1 MEDEEARLMISFSLS
16 DEQKMLQE
24 TAHKFAEQ
32 EIRPK
37 AEHHDRTGEF
47 PYEILQKA
55 FDVGLMNET
64 IPEFCGGGGL
74 STLDSC
80 IINEEMSWGCV
91 GVNTSRSAN
100 SLAVTPILI
109 AATKEQQKKFLSPLC
124 EKMTFSAFGLTEPNA
139 GSDAGSVATTA
150 KRVGDEYVLNGTK
163 CFITN
168 GGVAELFTIFA
179 STDRSKG
186 HRGLSAFIVTKDK
199 PGVSAGKE
207 EDKMGQRA
215 SNTSEVILEEVKI
228 PKENLLGKEG
238 DGFKI
243 AMQTL
248 DKARPGVA
256 ASSVGV
262 ARAALEYAIDYS
274 KQRVQFG
281 QPIAMNQGIQF
292 MIAEMTCKVEL
303 ARLMTYKSAWLIDN
317 GERNTLSAAIA
328 KLYAADI
335 AMEVTTDAVQIYG
348 GYGYMREYPV
358 EKLMRDAKLLQIYEG
373 TNQIQRMVIAREMLM
388 GGR

>member
-1 MEDEEARLMISFSLS
+1 MIGFSMT

-37 AEHHDRTGEF
+37 AEELDKMGEF
-47 PYEILQKA
+47 PRDILQKA
-55 FDVGLMNET
+55 FEVGLMNET

-74 STLDSC
+74 SVLDSC

-100 SLAVTPILI
+100 SLAVTPILV
-109 AATKEQQKKFLSPLC
+109 AATEEQQKEFLSPLC
-124 EKMTFSAFGLTEPNA
+124 GELRFAAFGLTEPGA

-150 KRVGDEYVLNGTK
+150 KLVGDEYVLNGTK

-168 GGVAELFTIFA
+168 GGVADLFAIFA
-179 STDRSKG
+179 STDKEKK
-186 HRGLSAFIVTKDK
+186 HKGLSCFVVTSDMA
-199 PGVSAGKE
+199 GVSAGKE

-215 SNTSEVILEEVKI
+215 SNTTEVILEDVRV
-228 PKENLLGKEG
+228 PKANRLGKEG

-243 AMQTL
+243 AMVTL

-262 ARAALEYAIDYS
+262 ARAALEYAAEYS

-281 QPIAMNQGIQF
+281 KPIAMNQAIQF
-292 MIAEMTCKVEL
+292 MLADMAVKVEL
-303 ARLMTYKSAWLIDN
+303 ARLMVYKSAWQVDN
-317 GERNTLSAAIA
+317 GERNTLHAAIG
-328 KLYAADI
+328 KLYASDI

-373 TNQIQRMVIAREMLM
+373 TNQVQRMVIAREVLR
-388 GGR
+388 G

>member
-1 MEDEEARLMISFSLS
+1 MLSFSLT

-37 AEHHDRTGEF
+37 AAYHDKTGEF
-47 PYEILQKA
+47 PREILQKA
-55 FDVGLMNET
+55 FDIGLMNES
-64 IPEFCGGGGL
+64 IPESCGGGGL
-74 STLDSC
+74 SVVDGC
-80 IINEEMSWGCV
+80 IIAEEIAWGCV
-91 GVNTSRSAN
+91 GINTARAAN

-109 AATKEQQKKFLSPLC
+109 AATEEQKKKFLSPLC
-124 EKMTFSAFGLTEPNA
+124 EKLSFASFGLTEPGA

-150 KRVGDEYVLNGTK
+150 KLVGDEYVLNGTK

-168 GGVAELFTIFA
+168 GGVADLYTIFA

-186 HRGLSAFIVTKDK
+186 HRGLSAFVVTRNM

-215 SNTSEVILEEVKI
+215 SNTSEVILEDVHI
-228 PKENLLGKEG
+228 PKENRLGKEG

-243 AMQTL
+243 AMATL
-248 DKARPGVA
+248 DKSRPGVA

-262 ARAALEYAIDYS
+262 ARAAMEYASEYA

-281 QPIAMNQGIQF
+281 QPIAMNQAIQF
-292 MIAEMTCKVEL
+292 MIAEMAMKVEL
-303 ARLMTYKSAWLIDN
+303 ARMMVYKSAWLADN
-317 GERNTLSAAIA
+317 GERNTLWAAIA
-328 KLYAADI
+328 KAYAADA
-335 AMEVTTDAVQIYG
+335 AMEVSTDAVQIFG
-348 GYGYMREYPV
+348 GYGYSREYPV

-373 TNQIQRMVIAREMLM
+373 TNQIQRLVIAREVLM
-388 GGR
+388 PH

>member
-1 MEDEEARLMISFSLS
+1 MISFSLT

-24 TAHKFAEQ
+24 TSHKFAEK
-32 EIRPK
+32 EIRPH
-37 AEHHDRTGEF
+37 AERLDREGEF
-47 PYEILQKA
+47 PREILQKA

-64 IPEFCGGGGL
+64 IPESFGGGGL
-74 STLDSC
+74 SILDSC
-80 IINEEMSWGCV
+80 IVNEEMSWGCV

-100 SLAVTPILI
+100 SLAVTPILV
-109 AATKEQQKKFLSPLC
+109 AGTEEQQKQFLGPLC
-124 EKMTFSAFGLTEPNA
+124 EELRFAGFGLTESGA

-150 KRVGDEYVLNGTK
+150 KLVGDEYVLNGTK

-168 GGVAELFTIFA
+168 GGVGDLFTIFA
-179 STDRSKG
+179 STDKEKK
-186 HRGLSAFIVTKDK
+186 HRGLSCFVVTTDME
-199 PGVSAGKE
+199 GVSAGKE

-215 SNTSEVILEEVKI
+215 SNTSEIILEEVRV
-228 PKENLLGKEG
+228 PKENLVGKEG

-262 ARAALEYAIDYS
+262 ARAALEYAVEYS
-274 KQRVQFG
+274 KQRIQFG
-281 QPIAMNQGIQF
+281 KPIAMNQAIQF
-292 MIAEMTCKVEL
+292 MVADMATKVEL
-303 ARLMTYKSAWLIDN
+303 ARLMAYKSAWLVDQ
-317 GERNTLSAAIA
+317 GERNTFPAAIA
-328 KLYAADI
+328 KLYASDI

-373 TNQIQRMVIAREMLM
+373 TNQVQRMVIAREVLT
-388 GGR
+388 GG

>member
-1 MEDEEARLMISFSLS
+1 MISFSLT
-16 DEQKMLQE
+16 DEQRMLQE

-47 PYEILQKA
+47 PREILQKA
-55 FDVGLMNET
+55 FEVGLMNET
-64 IPEFCGGGGL
+64 IPESCGGGGL
-74 STLDSC
+74 SILDSC
-80 IINEEMSWGCV
+80 IIGEEISWGCV
-91 GVNTSRSAN
+91 GVNTSRAAN

-109 AATKEQQKKFLSPLC
+109 AASEEQQKKFLSPLC
-124 EKMTFSAFGLTEPNA
+124 EKLSFAGFGLTEPGA

-150 KRVGDEYVLNGTK
+150 KLVGDEYVLNGTK

-168 GGVAELFTIFA
+168 GGVAGLFTIFA
-179 STDRSKG
+179 STDKEKK
-186 HRGLSAFIVTKDK
+186 HRGLSCFVVTKDM
-199 PGVSAGKE
+199 PGVSSGKE

-215 SNTSEVILEEVKI
+215 SDTSEVILEDVRV
-228 PKENLLGKEG
+228 PKAHLLGKEG

-262 ARAALEYAIDYS
+262 ARAALEYAADYA

-281 QPIAMNQGIQF
+281 QPIAMNQAIQF
-292 MIAEMTCKVEL
+292 MIADMATKVEL
-303 ARLMTYKSAWLIDN
+303 ARLMVYKSAWLVDQ
-317 GERNTLSAAIA
+317 GQRNTLEAAVA
-328 KLYAADI
+328 KLYASDI
-335 AMEVTTDAVQIYG
+335 AMEVSTDAVQIYG

-373 TNQIQRMVIAREMLM
+373 TNQIQRMVIAREVLM
-388 GGR
+388 PRA

>member
-1 MEDEEARLMISFSLS
+1 MISFSLT
-16 DEQKMLQE
+16 DEQRMLQE
-24 TAHKFAEQ
+24 TARKFAEQ

-47 PYEILQKA
+47 PREILQKA

-74 STLDSC
+74 SVLDSC
-80 IINEEMSWGCV
+80 ILNEEMSWGCV
-91 GVNTSRSAN
+91 GINTSRSAN
-100 SLAVTPILI
+100 SLAVTPILV
-109 AATKEQQKKFLSPLC
+109 AASEEQQKKFLSPLC
-124 EKMTFSAFGLTEPNA
+124 EKLSFAAFGLTEPGA

-150 KRVGDEYVLNGTK
+150 KPVGDEYVLNGTK

-168 GGVAELFTIFA
+168 AGVADLFTIFA
-179 STDRSKG
+179 STDKEKK
-186 HRGLSAFIVTKDK
+186 HRGLSCFIVTSDMA
-199 PGVSAGKE
+199 GVSAGKE

-215 SNTSEVILEEVKI
+215 SNTAEIILEDVRV

-262 ARAALEYAIDYS
+262 ARAALEYAADYS
-274 KQRVQFG
+274 KQRIQFG
-281 QPIAMNQGIQF
+281 KPIAMNQAIQF
-292 MIAEMTCKVEL
+292 MIADMAVKVEL
-303 ARLMTYKSAWLIDN
+303 ARLMVFKSAWLTDN
-317 GERNTLSAAIA
+317 GERNTLPAAIA
-328 KLYAADI
+328 KLYASDI
-335 AMEVTTDAVQIYG
+335 AMEVTTEAVQIYG

-358 EKLMRDAKLLQIYEG
+358 EKLMRDAKLMQIYEG
-373 TNQIQRMVIAREMLM
+373 TNQIQRLVIAREVLM
-388 GGR
+388 PRA

>member
-1 MEDEEARLMISFSLS
+1 MISFSLT
-16 DEQKMLQE
+16 DEQRMLQE

-47 PYEILQKA
+47 PREILQKA
-55 FDVGLMNET
+55 FEVGLMNET

-74 STLDSC
+74 SVLDSC
-80 IINEEMSWGCV
+80 ILNEEISWGCV
-91 GVNTSRSAN
+91 GINTSRSAN
-100 SLAVTPILI
+100 SLAVTPIMV
-109 AATKEQQKKFLSPLC
+109 AASEEQQKKFLSPLC
-124 EKMTFSAFGLTEPNA
+124 EKLSFAAFGLTEPGA

-150 KRVGDEYVLNGTK
+150 KPVGDEYVLNGTK

-168 GGVAELFTIFA
+168 AGVADLFTIFA
-179 STDRSKG
+179 STDKEKK
-186 HRGLSAFIVTKDK
+186 HRGLSCFIVTSDMA
-199 PGVSAGKE
+199 GVSAGKE

-215 SNTSEVILEEVKI
+215 SNTAEIILEDVRV

-262 ARAALEYAIDYS
+262 ARAALEYATEYS
-274 KQRVQFG
+274 KQRIQFG
-281 QPIAMNQGIQF
+281 KPIAMNQAIQF
-292 MIAEMTCKVEL
+292 MIADMAVKVEL
-303 ARLMTYKSAWLIDN
+303 ARLMVFKSAWLTDN
-317 GERNTLSAAIA
+317 GERNTLPAAIA
-328 KLYAADI
+328 KLYASDI
-335 AMEVTTDAVQIYG
+335 AMEVTTEAVQIYG

-373 TNQIQRMVIAREMLM
+373 TNQIQRMVIAREVLTP
-388 GGR
+388 R

>member
-1 MEDEEARLMISFSLS
+1 MISFALT
-16 DEQKMLQE
+16 DEQRMLQE

-47 PYEILQKA
+47 PREILQKA
-55 FDVGLMNET
+55 FEVGLMNET
-64 IPEFCGGGGL
+64 IPESCGGGGL
-74 STLDSC
+74 SILDSC
-80 IINEEMSWGCV
+80 IIGEEISWGCV
-91 GVNTSRSAN
+91 GVNTSRAAN

-109 AATKEQQKKFLSPLC
+109 AASEEQQKTFLSPLC
-124 EKMTFSAFGLTEPNA
+124 EKLSFAGFGLTEPGA

-150 KRVGDEYVLNGTK
+150 KLVGDEYVLNGTK

-168 GGVAELFTIFA
+168 GGVAGLFTIFA
-179 STDRSKG
+179 STDKEKK
-186 HRGLSAFIVTKDK
+186 HRGLSCFVVTKDM
-199 PGVSAGKE
+199 PGVSSGKE

-215 SNTSEVILEEVKI
+215 SDTSEVILEDVRV
-228 PKENLLGKEG
+228 PKAHLLGKEG

-262 ARAALEYAIDYS
+262 ARAALEYAADYA

-281 QPIAMNQGIQF
+281 QPIAMNQAIQF
-292 MIAEMTCKVEL
+292 MIADMATKVEL
-303 ARLMTYKSAWLIDN
+303 ARLMVYKSAWLVDQ
-317 GERNTLSAAIA
+317 GQRNTLEAAVA
-328 KLYAADI
+328 KLYASDI

-373 TNQIQRMVIAREMLM
+373 TNQIQRMVIAREVLM
-388 GGR
+388 PRA

>member
-1 MEDEEARLMISFSLS
+1 MISFSLT

-37 AEHHDRTGEF
+37 AEHHDKTGEF

-80 IINEEMSWGCV
+80 VIAEEIAWGCV
-91 GVNTSRSAN
+91 GLNTSRGAN

-109 AATKEQQKKFLSPLC
+109 AATDEQKKQFLSPIS
-124 EKMTFSAFGLTEPNA
+124 EKLSFAAFGLTEPNA

-150 KRVGDEYVLNGTK
+150 KLVGDEYVLNGTK

-179 STDRSKG
+179 STDKSKK
-186 HRGLSAFIVTKDK
+186 HRGLSCFVVTKDM

-207 EDKMGQRA
+207 EDKMGHRA
-215 SNTSEVILEEVKI
+215 SNTSEVILEDVRV
-228 PKENLLGKEG
+228 PKENLMGKEG

-243 AMQTL
+243 AMVTL

-256 ASSVGV
+256 AASVGL
-262 ARAALEYAIDYS
+262 ARAALEYAVEYS
-274 KQRVQFG
+274 TQRIQFG
-281 QPIAMNQGIQF
+281 QPIAMNQAIQF
-292 MIAEMTCKVEL
+292 MIADMAKKVEL
-303 ARLMTYKSAWLIDN
+303 ARLMVYKSAWLTDQ
-317 GERNTLSAAIA
+317 GERNTFPAAIA
-328 KLYAADI
+328 KLYASDI

-358 EKLMRDAKLLQIYEG
+358 EKLMRDAKLMQIYEG
-373 TNQIQRMVIAREMLM
+373 TNQVQRMVIAREVLM
-388 GGR
+388 PRA

>member
-1 MEDEEARLMISFSLS
+1 MISFSLT
-16 DEQKMLQE
+16 DEQRMLQE

-47 PYEILQKA
+47 PREILQKA
-55 FDVGLMNET
+55 FEVGLMNET

-74 STLDSC
+74 SVLDSC
-80 IINEEMSWGCV
+80 ILNEEISWGCV
-91 GVNTSRSAN
+91 GINTSRSAN
-100 SLAVTPILI
+100 SLAVTPILV
-109 AATKEQQKKFLSPLC
+109 AASEEQQKKFLSPLC
-124 EKMTFSAFGLTEPNA
+124 EKLSFAAFGLTEPGA

-150 KRVGDEYVLNGTK
+150 KLVGDEYVLNGTK

-168 GGVAELFTIFA
+168 AGVADLFTIFA
-179 STDRSKG
+179 STDKEKK
-186 HRGLSAFIVTKDK
+186 HRGLSCFIVTSDMA
-199 PGVSAGKE
+199 GVSAGKE

-215 SNTSEVILEEVKI
+215 SNTAEIILEDVRV

-262 ARAALEYAIDYS
+262 ARAALEYAAEYS
-274 KQRVQFG
+274 KQRIQFG
-281 QPIAMNQGIQF
+281 KPIAMNQAIQF
-292 MIAEMTCKVEL
+292 MIADMAVKVEL
-303 ARLMTYKSAWLIDN
+303 ARLMVFKSAWLTDN
-317 GERNTLSAAIA
+317 GERNTLPAAIA
-328 KLYAADI
+328 KLYASDI
-335 AMEVTTDAVQIYG
+335 AMEVTTEAVQIYG

-373 TNQIQRMVIAREMLM
+373 TNQIQRMVIAREVLTP
-388 GGR
+388 R

>member
-1 MEDEEARLMISFSLS
+1 MISFSLT

-47 PYEILQKA
+47 PREILQKA
-55 FDVGLMNET
+55 FDIGLMNET

-74 STLDSC
+74 SILDSC
-80 IINEEMSWGCV
+80 VIAEEISWGCV
-91 GVNTSRSAN
+91 GMNTSRAAN

-109 AATKEQQKKFLSPLC
+109 AATEEQQKQFLSPVC
-124 EKMTFSAFGLTEPNA
+124 EKLTFTGFGLTEPAA
-139 GSDAGSVATTA
+139 GSDAGAVATTA
-150 KRVGDEYVLNGTK
+150 KLVGDEYVLNGNK

-168 GGVAELFTIFA
+168 GGVADLFTIFA
-179 STDRSKG
+179 STDKEKK
-186 HRGLSAFIVTKDK
+186 HRGLSCFVVTKDME
-199 PGVSAGKE
+199 GVSAGKE

-215 SNTSEVILEEVKI
+215 SNTAEVILEDVRV
-228 PKENLLGKEG
+228 PKANMLGKEG

-256 ASSVGV
+256 SCSVGL
-262 ARAALEYAIDYS
+262 ARAALEYAAEYAT
-274 KQRVQFG
+274 QRIQFG
-281 QPIAMNQGIQF
+281 KPIAMNQAIQF
-292 MIAEMTCKVEL
+292 MIADMATKVEL
-303 ARLMTYKSAWLIDN
+303 ARLMVLKSAWLIDE
-317 GERNTLSAAIA
+317 GKRNTYEAAIA
-328 KLYAADI
+328 KLYASDI
-335 AMEVTTDAVQIYG
+335 AMEVSTDAVQIYG

-373 TNQIQRMVIAREMLM
+373 TNQVQRMVIAREVLM
-388 GGR
+388 PRG

>member
-1 MEDEEARLMISFSLS
+1 MISFSLT

-47 PYEILQKA
+47 PRDILQKA

-64 IPEFCGGGGL
+64 IPESCGGGGL
-74 STLDSC
+74 SILDSS
-80 IINEEMSWGCV
+80 ILNEELSWGCV

-100 SLAVTPILI
+100 SLAVIPIMV
-109 AATKEQQKKFLSPLC
+109 AGTEEQQKKFLTPLC
-124 EKMTFSAFGLTEPNA
+124 DELRFAGFGLTESGA
-139 GSDAGSVATTA
+139 GSDAGSIATTA
-150 KRVGDEYVLNGTK
+150 KLEGDEYIMNGSK

-168 GGVAELFTIFA
+168 AGVGDLFTIFA
-179 STDRSKG
+179 STDKEKK
-186 HRGLSAFIVTKDK
+186 HRGLSCFVVTGDMA
-199 PGVSAGKE
+199 GVSAGKE

-215 SNTSEVILEEVKI
+215 SDTAEIILEDVRV
-228 PKENLLGKEG
+228 PKGNLIGKEG

-243 AMQTL
+243 AMMTL

-256 ASSVGV
+256 ASAVGV
-262 ARAALEYAIDYS
+262 ARAALEYAVAYS
-274 KQRVQFG
+274 KERIQFG
-281 QPIAMNQGIQF
+281 KPIAANQAIQF
-292 MIAEMTCKVEL
+292 MIADMACKVEL
-303 ARLMTYKSAWLIDN
+303 ARLMYYKSAWLIDN
-317 GERNTLSAAIA
+317 GERNTLPAAIA
-328 KLYAADI
+328 KLYASDI

-348 GYGYMREYPV
+348 GYGYMRDYPV

-373 TNQIQRMVIAREMLM
+373 TNQIQRIVIAREVI
-388 GGR
+388 G

>member
-1 MEDEEARLMISFSLS
+1 MISFAMT

-47 PYEILQKA
+47 PREILQKA
-55 FDVGLMNET
+55 FDIGLMNET

-80 IINEEMSWGCV
+80 VVNEELSWGCV
-91 GVNTSRSAN
+91 GMNTSRAAN

-109 AATKEQQKKFLSPLC
+109 AATEEQQKKFLSPLC
-124 EKMTFSAFGLTEPNA
+124 EVLKFAGFGLTEPNA
-139 GSDAGSVATTA
+139 GSDAGGVATTA
-150 KRVGDEYVLNGTK
+150 KLVGDEYILNGNK

-168 GGVAELFTIFA
+168 GGVADLFTIFA
-179 STDRSKG
+179 STDKEKK
-186 HRGLSAFIVTKDK
+186 HRGLSCFVVTSDMA
-199 PGVSAGKE
+199 GVSAGKE

-215 SNTSEVILEEVKI
+215 SNTSEVILEDVRV

-243 AMQTL
+243 AMITL

-262 ARAALEYAIDYS
+262 ARAALEYAAEYS
-274 KQRVQFG
+274 TQRIQFG

-292 MIAEMTCKVEL
+292 MIADMAVKVEL
-303 ARLMTYKSAWLIDN
+303 ARLMVYKSAWLIDN
-317 GERNTLSAAIA
+317 GQRNTYEAAIA
-328 KLYAADI
+328 KLYASDI

-373 TNQIQRMVIAREMLM
+373 TNQIQRMVIAREVLM
-388 GGR
+388 PR

>member
-1 MEDEEARLMISFSLS
+1 MISFSLT
-16 DEQKMLQE
+16 DEQRMLQE

-47 PYEILQKA
+47 PSEILQKA
-55 FDVGLMNET
+55 FEVGLMNET

-74 STLDSC
+74 SVLDSC
-80 IINEEMSWGCV
+80 ILNEEMSWGCV
-91 GVNTSRSAN
+91 GINTSRSAN
-100 SLAVTPILI
+100 SLAVTPILV
-109 AATKEQQKKFLSPLC
+109 AASEEQQKKFLSPLC
-124 EKMTFSAFGLTEPNA
+124 EKLSFAAFGLTEPGA

-150 KRVGDEYVLNGTK
+150 KLVGDEYVLNGTK

-168 GGVAELFTIFA
+168 AGVADLFTIFA
-179 STDRSKG
+179 STDKEKK
-186 HRGLSAFIVTKDK
+186 HKGLSCFIVTSDMA
-199 PGVSAGKE
+199 GVSAGKE

-215 SNTSEVILEEVKI
+215 SNTAEIILEDVRV
-228 PKENLLGKEG
+228 PKESLLGKEG

-262 ARAALEYAIDYS
+262 ARAALEYATDYS
-274 KQRVQFG
+274 KQRIQFG
-281 QPIAMNQGIQF
+281 KPIAMNQAIQF
-292 MIAEMTCKVEL
+292 MIADMAVKVEL
-303 ARLMTYKSAWLIDN
+303 ARLMVFKSAWLTDN
-317 GERNTLSAAIA
+317 GERNTLPAAIA
-328 KLYAADI
+328 KLYASDI
-335 AMEVTTDAVQIYG
+335 AMEVTTEAVQIYG

-373 TNQIQRMVIAREMLM
+373 TNQIQRMVIAREVLM
-388 GGR
+388 PR

>member
-1 MEDEEARLMISFSLS
+1 MLSFSLT

-37 AEHHDRTGEF
+37 AAYHDKTGEF
-47 PYEILQKA
+47 PREILQKA
-55 FDVGLMNET
+55 FDIGLMNET

-74 STLDSC
+74 SVLDSC
-80 IINEEMSWGCV
+80 IIGEEMSWGCV
-91 GVNTSRSAN
+91 GINTSRSAN
-100 SLAVTPILI
+100 SLAVTPILV
-109 AATKEQQKKFLSPLC
+109 AATDEQKKKFLSPLC
-124 EKMTFSAFGLTEPNA
+124 EKLSFAAFGLTEPGA

-150 KRVGDEYVLNGTK
+150 KLVGDEYVLNGTK

-168 GGVAELFTIFA
+168 GGVADLYTIFA
-179 STDRSKG
+179 STDRTKG
-186 HRGLSAFIVTKDK
+186 ARGLSAFVVLRNL
-199 PGVSAGKE
+199 PGVSIGKE

-215 SNTSEVILEEVKI
+215 SNTAEVVLEDVHI
-228 PKENLLGKEG
+228 PKDYRLGKEG

-243 AMQTL
+243 AMITL

-256 ASSVGV
+256 AASVGV
-262 ARAALEYAIDYS
+262 ARAALEYACEYA

-281 QPIAMNQGIQF
+281 QPIAMNQAIQF
-292 MIAEMTCKVEL
+292 MIADLAMKVEL
-303 ARLMTYKSAWLIDN
+303 ARLMVYKSAWVTDQ
-317 GERNTLSAAIA
+317 GQRNTLPAAIA
-328 KLYAADI
+328 KAFASDT
-335 AMEVTTDAVQIYG
+335 AMEVATEAVQIYG

-373 TNQIQRMVIAREMLM
+373 TNQIQRMVIAREVLM
-388 GGR
+388 PRG

>member
-1 MEDEEARLMISFSLS
+1 MISFSLT
-16 DEQKMLQE
+16 DEQRMLQE
-24 TAHKFAEQ
+24 TARKFAEQ

-64 IPEFCGGGGL
+64 IPEICGGGGL
-74 STLDSC
+74 SIVDSC
-80 IINEEMSWGCV
+80 VIAEEISWGCV
-91 GVNTSRSAN
+91 GINTARAAT

-109 AATKEQQKKFLSPLC
+109 AATEEQQKNFLSPLC
-124 EKMTFSAFGLTEPNA
+124 EKLSFAAFGLTEPNA
-139 GSDAGSVATTA
+139 GSDAGGVATTA
-150 KRVGDEYVLNGTK
+150 KKTGDEYVLNGTK

-168 GGVAELFTIFA
+168 GGVADMFTIFA
-179 STDRSKG
+179 STDKSKG
-186 HRGLSAFIVTKDK
+186 HRGLSAFVVTKDM

-215 SNTSEVILEEVKI
+215 SNTSEVILEDVRV

-248 DKARPGVA
+248 DKSRPGVA
-256 ASSVGV
+256 ASSVGL
-262 ARAALEYAIDYS
+262 ARAALEYAAEYS

-281 QPIAMNQGIQF
+281 QPIAMNQAIQF
-292 MIAEMTCKVEL
+292 MIAEMAMKVEL
-303 ARLMTYKSAWLIDN
+303 ARLMVYKSAWLCDE
-317 GERNTLSAAIA
+317 GQRNTLWAAIA
-328 KLYAADI
+328 KAYASDI
-335 AMEVTTDAVQIYG
+335 AMQVSTDAVQIYG

-373 TNQIQRMVIAREMLM
+373 TNQIQRLVIAREVLM
-388 GGR
+388 PR

>member
-1 MEDEEARLMISFSLS
+1 MISFSLT

-47 PYEILQKA
+47 PREILQKA
-55 FDVGLMNET
+55 FDIGLINET

-74 STLDSC
+74 SVLDSC
-80 IINEEMSWGCV
+80 IVGEEISWGCV
-91 GVNTSRSAN
+91 GMNTSRAAN
-100 SLAVTPILI
+100 TLAVIPILI
-109 AATKEQQKKFLSPLC
+109 AATEEQQKKFLSPLC
-124 EKMTFSAFGLTEPNA
+124 EKLSFAGFGLTEAGA

-150 KRVGDEYVLNGTK
+150 KLVGDEYVLNGVK

-168 GGVAELFTIFA
+168 GGVADLFTIFA
-179 STDRSKG
+179 STDKEKKA
-186 HRGLSAFIVTKDK
+186 RGLSCFVVTKDMA
-199 PGVSAGKE
+199 GVSAGKE

-215 SNTSEVILEEVKI
+215 SDTSEVILEDVRV

-238 DGFKI
+238 DGFKL

-256 ASSVGV
+256 ASGVGL
-262 ARAALEYAIDYS
+262 ARAALEYASNYAKERI
-274 KQRVQFG
+274 QFG

-292 MIAEMTCKVEL
+292 MIADMAKKVEL
-303 ARLMTYKSAWLIDN
+303 ARLMVYKSAWLIDQ
-317 GERNTLSAAIA
+317 GERNTLPAAIA
-328 KLYAADI
+328 KLYATDI
-335 AMEVTTDAVQIYG
+335 AMEVSTDAVQIYG

-373 TNQIQRMVIAREMLM
+373 TNQIQRMVIAREVLM
-388 GGR
+388 PRG

>member
-1 MEDEEARLMISFSLS
+1 MISFSLT
-16 DEQKMLQE
+16 DEQRMLQE
-24 TAHKFAEQ
+24 TARKFAEQ

-64 IPEFCGGGGL
+64 IPEVCGGGGL
-74 STLDSC
+74 SIVDSC
-80 IINEEMSWGCV
+80 VIAEEISWGCV
-91 GVNTSRSAN
+91 GINTARAAT

-109 AATKEQQKKFLSPLC
+109 AATEEQQKNFLSPLC
-124 EKMTFSAFGLTEPNA
+124 EKLSFAAFGLTEPNA
-139 GSDAGSVATTA
+139 GSDAGGVATTA
-150 KRVGDEYVLNGTK
+150 KKTGDEYVLNGTK

-168 GGVAELFTIFA
+168 GGVADMFTIFA
-179 STDRSKG
+179 STDKSKG
-186 HRGLSAFIVTKDK
+186 HRGLSAFVVTKDM

-215 SNTSEVILEEVKI
+215 SNTSEVILEDVRV

-248 DKARPGVA
+248 DKSRPGVA
-256 ASSVGV
+256 ASSVGL
-262 ARAALEYAIDYS
+262 ARAALEYAAEYS

-281 QPIAMNQGIQF
+281 QPIAMNQAIQF
-292 MIAEMTCKVEL
+292 MIAEMAMKVEL
-303 ARLMTYKSAWLIDN
+303 ARLMVYKSAWLCDE
-317 GERNTLSAAIA
+317 GQRNTLWAAIA
-328 KLYAADI
+328 KAYASDI
-335 AMEVTTDAVQIYG
+335 AMQVSTDAVQIYG

-373 TNQIQRMVIAREMLM
+373 TNQIQRLVIAREVLM
-388 GGR
+388 PR

>member
-1 MEDEEARLMISFSLS
+1 MISFALT
-16 DEQKMLQE
+16 DEQRMLQE

-47 PYEILQKA
+47 PREILQKA
-55 FDVGLMNET
+55 FEVGLMNET
-64 IPEFCGGGGL
+64 IPESCDGGGL
-74 STLDSC
+74 SILDSC
-80 IINEEMSWGCV
+80 IIGEEISWGCV
-91 GVNTSRSAN
+91 GVNTSRAAN
-100 SLAVTPILI
+100 SLAVTPILV
-109 AATKEQQKKFLSPLC
+109 AASEEQQKKFLSPLC
-124 EKMTFSAFGLTEPNA
+124 EKLSFAGFGLTEPGA

-150 KRVGDEYVLNGTK
+150 KLVGDEYVLNGTK

-168 GGVAELFTIFA
+168 GGVADLFTIFA
-179 STDRSKG
+179 STDKEKK
-186 HRGLSAFIVTKDK
+186 HRGLSCFVVTKDM
-199 PGVSAGKE
+199 PGVSSGKE

-215 SNTSEVILEEVKI
+215 SDTSEVILEDVRV
-228 PKENLLGKEG
+228 PKAHLLGKEG

-262 ARAALEYAIDYS
+262 ARAALEYAGDYA

-281 QPIAMNQGIQF
+281 QPIAMNQAIQF
-292 MIAEMTCKVEL
+292 MIADMATKVEL
-303 ARLMTYKSAWLIDN
+303 ARLMVYKSAWLVDQ
-317 GERNTLSAAIA
+317 GQRNTLEAAVA
-328 KLYAADI
+328 KLYASDI

-373 TNQIQRMVIAREMLM
+373 TNQIQRMVIAREVLM
-388 GGR
+388 PRA

>member
-1 MEDEEARLMISFSLS
+1 MISFSLT

-37 AEHHDRTGEF
+37 AAQYDKSGEV

-64 IPEFCGGGGL
+64 IPQEYGGGGL
-74 STLDSC
+74 SALDSC
-80 IINEEMSWGCV
+80 IINEEMAWGCV
-91 GVNTSRSAN
+91 GINTVRSAN

-109 AATKEQQKKFLSPLC
+109 AGNDEQKKKSLSPLC
-124 EKMTFSAFGLTEPNA
+124 EKLAFAAFGLTEPGA

-150 KRVGDEYVLNGTK
+150 KLVGDEYILNGTK

-168 GGVAELFTIFA
+168 GGIADLFTIFA
-179 STDRSKG
+179 STDRTKG
-186 HRGLSAFIVTKDK
+186 HRGLSAFIVTKDM

-215 SNTSEVILEEVKI
+215 SNTAEVIMEDVRV
-228 PKENLLGKEG
+228 PKANLLGKEG

-248 DKARPGVA
+248 DKSRPGVG
-256 ASSVGV
+256 ASAVGV
-262 ARAALEYAIDYS
+262 ARAAMEYAAEYA

-281 QPIAMNQGIQF
+281 QPIAMNQAIQF
-292 MIAEMTCKVEL
+292 MIAEMAMKVEL
-303 ARLMTYKSAWLIDN
+303 ARLMVYKSAWQVDN
-317 GERNTLSAAIA
+317 GERNTLWAAIA
-328 KLYAADI
+328 KAYAADI

-373 TNQIQRMVIAREMLM
+373 TNQIQRLVIAREVLM

>member
-1 MEDEEARLMISFSLS
+1 MISFSLT
-16 DEQKMLQE
+16 DEQRMLQE
-24 TAHKFAEQ
+24 TAHKFSEQ

-47 PYEILQKA
+47 PREILQKA
-55 FDVGLMNET
+55 FEVGLMNET

-74 STLDSC
+74 SVLDSC
-80 IINEEMSWGCV
+80 ILNEEMSWGCV
-91 GVNTSRSAN
+91 GINTSRSAN
-100 SLAVTPILI
+100 SLAVTPILV
-109 AATKEQQKKFLSPLC
+109 AASEEQQKKFLSPLC
-124 EKMTFSAFGLTEPNA
+124 EKLSFAAFGLTEPGA

-150 KRVGDEYVLNGTK
+150 KPVGDEYVLNGTK

-168 GGVAELFTIFA
+168 AGVADLFTIFA
-179 STDRSKG
+179 STDKEKK
-186 HRGLSAFIVTKDK
+186 HRGLSCFIVTSDMA
-199 PGVSAGKE
+199 GVSAGKE

-215 SNTSEVILEEVKI
+215 SNTAEIILEDVRV
-228 PKENLLGKEG
+228 PKEHLLGKEG

-262 ARAALEYAIDYS
+262 ARAALEYAAEYS
-274 KQRVQFG
+274 KQRIQFG
-281 QPIAMNQGIQF
+281 KPIAMNQAIQF
-292 MIAEMTCKVEL
+292 MIADMAVKVEL
-303 ARLMTYKSAWLIDN
+303 ARLMVFKSAWLTDN
-317 GERNTLSAAIA
+317 GERNTLPAAIA
-328 KLYAADI
+328 KLYASDI
-335 AMEVTTDAVQIYG
+335 AMEVTTEAVQIYG

-373 TNQIQRMVIAREMLM
+373 TNQIQRMVIAREVLTP
-388 GGR
+388 R

>member
-1 MEDEEARLMISFSLS
+1 MISFSMT

-37 AEHHDRTGEF
+37 AEELDKMGEF
-47 PYEILQKA
+47 PRDILQKA
-55 FDVGLMNET
+55 FEVGLMNET

-74 STLDSC
+74 SVLDSC

-109 AATKEQQKKFLSPLC
+109 AATEEQQKEFLSPLC
-124 EKMTFSAFGLTEPNA
+124 EELRFAAFGLTEPGA

-150 KRVGDEYVLNGTK
+150 KLVGDEYVLNGTK

-168 GGVAELFTIFA
+168 GGVADLFTIFA
-179 STDRSKG
+179 STDKEKK
-186 HRGLSAFIVTKDK
+186 HKGLSCFVVTSDMA
-199 PGVSAGKE
+199 GVSAGKE

-215 SNTSEVILEEVKI
+215 SNTTEVILEDVRV
-228 PKENLLGKEG
+228 PKANRLGKEG

-243 AMQTL
+243 AMVTL

-262 ARAALEYAIDYS
+262 ARAALEYAAEYS

-281 QPIAMNQGIQF
+281 KPIAMNQAIQF
-292 MIAEMTCKVEL
+292 MLADMAVKVEL
-303 ARLMTYKSAWLIDN
+303 ARLMVYKSAWQVDN
-317 GERNTLSAAIA
+317 GERNTLHAAIG
-328 KLYAADI
+328 KLYASDI

-373 TNQIQRMVIAREMLM
+373 TNQVQRMVIAREVLM
-388 GGR
+388 G

>member
-1 MEDEEARLMISFSLS
+1 MISFSLT
-16 DEQKMLQE
+16 DEQRMLQE

-47 PYEILQKA
+47 PSEILQKA
-55 FDVGLMNET
+55 FEVGLMNET

-74 STLDSC
+74 SVLDSC
-80 IINEEMSWGCV
+80 ILNEEMSWGCV
-91 GVNTSRSAN
+91 GINTSRSAN
-100 SLAVTPILI
+100 SLAVTPILV
-109 AATKEQQKKFLSPLC
+109 AASEEQQKKFLSPLC
-124 EKMTFSAFGLTEPNA
+124 EKLSFAAFGLTEPGA

-150 KRVGDEYVLNGTK
+150 KLVGDEYVLNGTK

-168 GGVAELFTIFA
+168 AGVADLFTIFA
-179 STDRSKG
+179 STDKEKK
-186 HRGLSAFIVTKDK
+186 HKGLSCFIVTSDMA
-199 PGVSAGKE
+199 GVSAGKE

-215 SNTSEVILEEVKI
+215 SNTAEIILEDVRV
-228 PKENLLGKEG
+228 PKESLLGKEG

-262 ARAALEYAIDYS
+262 ARAALEYATDYS
-274 KQRVQFG
+274 KQRIQFG
-281 QPIAMNQGIQF
+281 KPIAMNQAIQF
-292 MIAEMTCKVEL
+292 MIADMAVKVEL
-303 ARLMTYKSAWLIDN
+303 ARLMVFKSAWLTDN
-317 GERNTLSAAIA
+317 GERNTLPAAIA
-328 KLYAADI
+328 KLYASDI
-335 AMEVTTDAVQIYG
+335 AMEVTTEAVQVYG

-373 TNQIQRMVIAREMLM
+373 TNQIQRMVIAREVLTP
-388 GGR
+388 R

>member
-1 MEDEEARLMISFSLS
+1 MISFSFT

-47 PYEILQKA
+47 PREILQKA
-55 FDVGLMNET
+55 FDIGLLNET

-74 STLDSC
+74 SVLDSC
-80 IINEEMSWGCV
+80 IVGEEISWGCV
-91 GVNTSRSAN
+91 GMNTSRAAN
-100 SLAVTPILI
+100 TLAVIPILI
-109 AATKEQQKKFLSPLC
+109 AATEEQQKTFLSPLC
-124 EKMTFSAFGLTEPNA
+124 ETLSFAGFGLTEAGA

-150 KRVGDEYVLNGTK
+150 KLVGDEYVLNGVK

-168 GGVAELFTIFA
+168 GRVADLFTIFA
-179 STDRSKG
+179 STDKEKK
-186 HRGLSAFIVTKDK
+186 HRGLSCFVVTKDMA
-199 PGVSAGKE
+199 GVSAGKE

-215 SNTSEVILEEVKI
+215 SDTSEVILEDVRV

-238 DGFKI
+238 DGFKL

-256 ASSVGV
+256 ASGVGL
-262 ARAALEYAIDYS
+262 ARAALEYAANYS
-274 KQRVQFG
+274 KERIQFG
-281 QPIAMNQGIQF
+281 QPIAMNQAIQF
-292 MIAEMTCKVEL
+292 MIADMAKKVEL
-303 ARLMTYKSAWLIDN
+303 ARLMVYKSAWLIDQ
-317 GERNTLSAAIA
+317 GERNTLPAAIA
-328 KLYAADI
+328 KLYATDI
-335 AMEVTTDAVQIYG
+335 AMEVSTDAVQIYG

-358 EKLMRDAKLLQIYEG
+358 EKLMRDAKLLQIFEG
-373 TNQIQRMVIAREMLM
+373 TNQIQRMVIAREILM
-388 GGR
+388 PRG

>member
-1 MEDEEARLMISFSLS
+1 MISFSLT

-24 TAHKFAEQ
+24 TARKFAEQ

-37 AEHHDRTGEF
+37 AEYHDRTGEF

-55 FDVGLMNET
+55 FDIGLMNET

-80 IINEEMSWGCV
+80 IINEEMSRGCV
-91 GVNTSRSAN
+91 GINTSRSAN
-100 SLAVTPILI
+100 SLAVTPILV
-109 AATKEQQKKFLSPLC
+109 AATDEQKRQFLSPLC
-124 EKMTFSAFGLTEPNA
+124 EKLTFSAFGLTEPNA

-186 HRGLSAFIVTKDK
+186 HRGLSAFIVTKDM

-215 SNTSEVILEEVKI
+215 SNTSEVILEEVRV

-238 DGFKI
+238 DGMKI
-243 AMQTL
+243 AMLTL

-262 ARAALEYAIDYS
+262 ARAALEYAIEYAN
-274 KQRVQFG
+274 QRIQFG
-281 QPIAMNQGIQF
+281 KPISANQAIQF
-292 MIAEMTCKVEL
+292 MIADMTVKVEL
-303 ARLMTYKSAWLIDN
+303 ARLMTYKSAWQIDN
-317 GERNTLSAAIA
+317 SERNTLCAAIA
-328 KLYAADI
+328 KLYASDI

-358 EKLMRDAKLLQIYEG
+358 EKLMRDSKLLQIYEG
-373 TNQIQRMVIAREMLM
+373 TNQVQRMVIARMMLA

>member
-1 MEDEEARLMISFSLS
+1 MISFSFT

-24 TAHKFAEQ
+24 TAHKFAKE

-37 AEHHDRTGEF
+37 AEYHDRTGEF

-74 STLDSC
+74 SILDSC

-91 GVNTSRSAN
+91 GINTSRSAN

-109 AATKEQQKKFLSPLC
+109 AGTDEQKKKFLGPLC
-124 EKMTFSAFGLTEPNA
+124 EKLTFSAFGLTEPNA
-139 GSDAGSVATTA
+139 GSDAGGVATTA
-150 KRVGDEYVLNGTK
+150 RRVGDEYVLNGSK

-179 STDRSKG
+179 STDKSKG
-186 HRGLSAFIVTKDK
+186 HRGLSAFIVTKDI

-215 SNTSEVILEEVKI
+215 SNTSEVILEEVRI
-228 PKENLLGKEG
+228 PKENLLAKEG
-238 DGFKI
+238 DGMKI

-281 QPIAMNQGIQF
+281 QPIAMNQAIQF
-292 MIAEMTCKVEL
+292 MIADMTVKVEL
-303 ARLMTYKSAWLIDN
+303 ARLMTYKSAWLIDS
-317 GERNTLSAAIA
+317 GQRNTLSAAIA
-328 KLYAADI
+328 KLYASDI
-335 AMEVTTDAVQIYG
+335 AMEVTTDAVQIFG

-358 EKLMRDAKLLQIYEG
+358 EKLMRDSKLLQIYEG
-373 TNQIQRMVIAREMLM
+373 TNQVQRMVIAREMLS
-388 GGR
+388 GR

>member
-1 MEDEEARLMISFSLS
+1 MISFSLT

-24 TAHKFAEQ
+24 TARKFAEQ

-37 AEHHDRTGEF
+37 AEYHDRTGEF

-55 FDVGLMNET
+55 FDIGLANET
-64 IPEFCGGGGL
+64 IPEDCGGGGL
-74 STLDSC
+74 SVLDSC
-80 IINEEMSWGCV
+80 IIAEEIAWGCV
-91 GVNTSRSAN
+91 GMNTARAAT
-100 SLAVTPILI
+100 SLAVTPILV
-109 AATKEQQKKFLSPLC
+109 AGTPEQKKKFLSPLC
-124 EKMTFSAFGLTEPNA
+124 EKLSFAGFCLTEPGA

-150 KRVGDEYVLNGTK
+150 KLVGDEYILNGTK

-168 GGVAELFTIFA
+168 GGVADLFSVFA
-179 STDRSKG
+179 STDKSKG
-186 HRGLSAFIVTKDK
+186 HKGLSAFIVTKDM

-215 SNTSEVILEEVKI
+215 SNTSEVIFEDVRV
-228 PKENLLGKEG
+228 PKANLLGKEG

-248 DKARPGVA
+248 DKSRPGVA

-262 ARAALEYAIDYS
+262 ARAAVEYAADYS
-274 KQRVQFG
+274 KQRIQFG
-281 QPIAMNQGIQF
+281 QPIAMNQAIQF
-292 MIAEMTCKVEL
+292 MIADMAKKVEL
-303 ARLMTYKSAWLIDN
+303 ARLMVYKSAWECDN
-317 GERNTLSAAIA
+317 GIRNTLSAAIA
-328 KLYAADI
+328 KLYAADT
-335 AMEVTTDAVQIYG
+335 AMEVSTDAVQIYG

-373 TNQIQRMVIAREMLM
+373 TNQIQRLVIAREVLM
-388 GGR
+388 PRG